1 MVVFP
6 SSYSRVIWG
15 ETKCTDSCPVIGIR
29 DWVTILQRRQAEG
42 IRDRFLQRNPMHSC
56 RARDDQAVKF
66 L

>member
-1 MVVFP
+1 M
-6 SSYSRVIWG
+6 
-15 ETKCTDSCPVIGIR
+15 ESCPVIGIR

-56 RARDDQAVKF
+56 RARDGQAVKF